1 MDEVRGR
8 LRRRH
13 RAQGRPTTRSGRRQT
28 VARWTCNQVRPG
40 CSVLASPDRAS
51 ADGVIVAVD
60 LDTLIA
66 VVRTATNSS
75 SLTAAVRSRLEA
87 IAAVPGRVYGVTRN
101 QKSLHI
107 PLSMRTLSAQAR
119 RHHHTEPLI
128 VLVLW
133 LLAA

>member
-1 MDEVRGR
+1 MHDVVQ
-8 LRRRH
+8 LVS
-13 RAQGRPTTRSGRRQT
+13 ASTTFEGLLGHSTECIAAKIGNHSRST
-28 VARWTCNQVRPG
+28 QVRQN
-40 CSVLASPDRAS
+40 
-51 ADGVIVAVD
+51 D

>member
-1 MDEVRGR
+1 MD
-8 LRRRH
+8 L
-13 RAQGRPTTRSGRRQT
+13 Q
-28 VARWTCNQVRPG
+28 PG
-40 CSVLASPDRAS
+40 SASVLASPDRAS

-87 IAAVPGRVYGVTRN
+87 IAAVPGRDYGVTRN